1 MLIALI
7 QAITNRPPGQQA
19 GKRIPYPLRS
29 PDDTGKGMKYKQKII
44 KAGCR
49 IEAYKL
55 RSIDRPRSRRKK
67 SQPTTEKQAA
77 RNRQKQRQ
85 KLTRLILANFGDAD
99 RFVTYTFDSAHEPDS
114 TDKTRKAFHNYLRR
128 LKRKYKA
135 PLPYLYVIER
145 GEFGRLHIHA
155 IMPGDIPEDILF
167 GCWTAGRITH
177 AEQLDSPD
185 TIENLVGY
193 MLKGQSIQNG
203 RRAWGGSKGLLQAE
217 VAEKEISEG
226 EYLQAPEQVLVY
238 DGKSYTLDAA
248 HTEKYFDAWSGQDI
262 CYAVYYLDGSRQ
274 RRHGAQERQSA

>member
-55 RSIDRPRSRRKK
+55 RSIDRPRNRRKK

-77 RNRQKQRQ
+77 RNRQKQQ
-85 KLTRLILANFGDAD
+85 KKLARLILANFGDAG

-114 TDKTRKAFHNYLRR
+114 TDETRKAFHNYLRR

-135 PLPYLYVIER
+135 ALPYLYVIER
-145 GEFGRLHIHA
+145 GKHRRLHIHA
-155 IMPGDIPEDILF
+155 IMPGDIPKDILF
-167 GCWTAGRITH
+167 GCWTAGNTH
-177 AEQLDSPD
+177 SLQLYSPE
-185 TIENLVGY
+185 TIEKLAGY

-217 VAEKEISEG
+217 VAEKEISKG